1 MIRCDEALRLL
12 DDHVDGTLG
21 AERTAAVAAHLA
33 ACEECRGAEAATR
46 HLVLAARS
54 LPAEIEPARDL
65 WADIAARVQTEV
77 VPLAGPRRVWSRPRR
92 PALAAA
98 AALLVAATAVVTVR
112 ISSRAPLGTE
122 PPTGSG
128 GAKLAR
134 TGAADDVTAAIAEY
148 ERAAAAL
155 RLALAQNGAILPP
168 ATRRVVEENLTIV
181 DTAVAR
187 LSSALAGD
195 PGNRELALL
204 LAAAYEQQIDLLQTA
219 NALART

>member
-33 ACEECRGAEAATR
+33 ACARCRDAEAAIR
-46 HLVLAARS
+46 RVVLAAGA
-54 LPAEIEPARDL
+54 LPTEIAPARDL
-65 WADIAARVQTEV
+65 WPEVAARLQGDV
-77 VPLAGPRRVWSRPRR
+77 VPLTRPRHGWGR
-92 PALAAA
+92 PRWTTLAAA

-112 ISSRAPLGTE
+112 IASRGPLGTE
-122 PPTGSG
+122 PPAGSG
-128 GAKLAR
+128 GATLAR
-134 TGAADDVTAAIAEY
+134 TGAAGDVTAAVAEY

-155 RLALAQNGAILPP
+155 RQALARNGAILPP

-204 LAAAYEQQIDLLQTA
+204 LAAAYEQQIDLLRTA
-219 NALART
+219 NVLART